1 MVKPLTRDAE
11 AVMNVTAAEYGNTAS
26 LTSVT
31 VMCPAAGTAYV

>member
-1 MVKPLTRDAE
+1 MVKGVARNAT
-11 AVMNVTAAEYGNTAS
+11 AVMAVTTAENGNTAS